1 MQTFLQFLRRF
12 AVFFLFILLE
22 LVCFYL
28 IVQNNRFQRTRFV
41 SSAGYLSAG
50 LLDTKSKVIDYFY
63 LQETNE
69 QLVNEQ
75 QELLTKLFNQKPVEP
90 DSCAI
95 VDQVPVD
102 TISIT
107 EDSFFINPQ
116 YRFVPAKVIS
126 KSTSR
131 QQNYFTINKGS
142 LQGIEPDMG
151 VVSGSGV
158 VGLITSVSD
167 NYAVVMTVLHRKLK
181 ISAKIDRN
189 NYFGSLSWNGADIF
203 TAQLDDIPIN
213 VLVREGDQVITS
225 GYSAFFPEK
234 MPIGK
239 IKEVSTTAG
248 SNFQNIQVDLATVFG
263 EIEYVFVINNR
274 DNEILNQLKE
284 NLEYE

>member
-22 LVCFYL
+22 LICFYL
-28 IVQNNRFQRTRFV
+28 IVQNNRFQRTRFA
-41 SSAGYLSAG
+41 SSAGFLSAG
-50 LLDTKSKVIDYFY
+50 VLDTKSKIIDYFY
-63 LQETNE
+63 LQKTNE
-69 QLVNEQ
+69 QLVLEQ
-75 QELLTKLFNQKPVEP
+75 EQLLTQIFNQKTVEP
-90 DSCAI
+90 DSCEI
-95 VDQVPVD
+95 VANIPQD
-102 TISIT
+102 TLAIT
-107 EDSFFINPQ
+107 EDSVLINPQ
-116 YRFVPAKVIS
+116 YRFIPAKVIS

-158 VGLITSVSD
+158 VGLVRSVSD

-189 NYFGSLSWNGADIF
+189 NYFGSLSWNGEDIF

-213 VLVREGDQVITS
+213 VLVQEGDKVTTS

-263 EIEYVFVINNR
+263 EIEYVFVIDNR
-274 DNEILNQLKE
+274 DSEVINQLKE
-284 NLEYE
+284 SLENE